1 MNKYEQEFQETANQ
15 INNKLKEA
23 AAALKEA
30 NRLASEAGLPG
41 LIYTQW
47 TSDDDSSAEEMTDEE
62 VEALEAD
69 EDWDGEASPLK
80 IKMDLIDVSN
90 IENAIEDGGW
100 STSSS
105 YC

>member
-1 MNKYEQEFQETANQ
+1 MSELDQDFEQVADK
-15 INNKLKEA
+15 INAKIAEA

-30 NRLASEAGLPG
+30 NRLADEAGLEG

-47 TSDDDSSAEEMTDEE
+47 TDDNSESEMTEE
-62 VEALEAD
+62 EIEAREND
-69 EDWDGEASPLK
+69 PEWDGESSPLK
-80 IKMDLIDVSN
+80 IKMDMIDVDALES
-90 IENAIEDGGW
+90 AINHAGW